1 MTARAFGKRKRTR
14 LPDYMIGSYLLL
26 DPDFDDG
33 GEDAVALLC
42 HEIDA
47 HGACPLHPDGNRITT
62 YDPVPLAGDDGRGR
76 PEQKP
81 KPPRAR
87 PGRRRLPQERPPA
100 NDEFVAWL
108 EERLPPPWLVVASDR
123 LLPALPPGFP
133 WLVGEDQRITQGQ
146 VVAFWRARQKR
157 ETWQHWAYSPI
168 DRNPKHDWA

>member
-1 MTARAFGKRKRTR
+1 MGR
-14 LPDYMIGSYLLL
+14 SYLLL

-33 GEDAVALLC
+33 DEDTLALLC

-47 HGACPLHPDGNRITT
+47 HGACPLHPDGDRITT
-62 YDPVPLAGDDGRGR
+62 YDPVPLAGDDGRKR
-76 PEQKP
+76 HEQKP
-81 KPPRAR
+81 EPKPEP
-87 PGRRRLPQERPPA
+87 PPQELPPA

-108 EERLPPPWLVVASDR
+108 KERLPPLMRPER
-123 LLPALPPGFP
+123 LLPALPPEFP

-157 ETWQHWAYSPI
+157 ETWQHWVYSPI